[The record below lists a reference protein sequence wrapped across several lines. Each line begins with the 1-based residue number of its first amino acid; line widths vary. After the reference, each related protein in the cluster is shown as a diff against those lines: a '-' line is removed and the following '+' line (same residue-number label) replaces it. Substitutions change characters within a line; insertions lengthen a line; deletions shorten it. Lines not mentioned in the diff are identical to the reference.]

1 MQGTYEA
8 KALWRS
14 HARSLMLETKQKLV
28 AASLRR
34 VYLRQALA
42 LKPGSPLVLSPKW
55 WDYRYA
61 STGPVSRTFC
71 MKGFSGWSLAAG
83 YMDMKCITT
92 QGMWELVPSL
102 SVSLDQGDSN
112 AQHFSFVCVRV
123 YMHVHVCASIHA
135 YACVCV
141 WGQRS
146 TSDLFLRIVFHIRI
160 WDGLSSGPGTW
171 ELCKVGLSATKP
183 QREILLAPL
192 PVGSYKR
199 EQLTPSFPSLLRST
213 LRTKASSR
221 P

>member
-1 MQGTYEA
+1 MLSNGISLVLRDPHGLAFLFCERGRHLRRKSHEGQICPWRLESAVMQTVTSYTLMQGTYEA

-61 STGPVSRTFC
+61 STGPVSRTFG

-102 SVSLDQGDSN
+102 AVSLDQGGSN
-112 AQHFSFVCVRV
+112 AQHFSFVCVRA
-123 YMHVHVCASIHA
+123 YMHVHVCASIHTCMCM
-135 YACVCV
+135 CVCEAR
-141 WGQRS
+141 GQP
-146 TSDLFLRIVFHIRI
+146 LVCF
-160 WDGLSSGPGTW
+160 SG
-171 ELCKVGLSATKP
+171 
-183 QREILLAPL
+183 
-192 PVGSYKR
+192 
-199 EQLTPSFPSLLRST
+199 
-213 LRTKASSR
+213 
-221 P
+221 

>member
-112 AQHFSFVCVRV
+112 AQHFSFVCVRA
-123 YMHVHVCASIHA
+123 YMHVHVCASRHA
-135 YACVCV
+135 CACVCV
-141 WGQRS
+141 RPEVNLWFISQDSFPYSYLRRALIW
-146 TSDLFLRIVFHIRI
+146 TWDLRIMQSWAVCH
-160 WDGLSSGPGTW
+160 WAP
-171 ELCKVGLSATKP
+171 
-183 QREILLAPL
+183 EILLAPL